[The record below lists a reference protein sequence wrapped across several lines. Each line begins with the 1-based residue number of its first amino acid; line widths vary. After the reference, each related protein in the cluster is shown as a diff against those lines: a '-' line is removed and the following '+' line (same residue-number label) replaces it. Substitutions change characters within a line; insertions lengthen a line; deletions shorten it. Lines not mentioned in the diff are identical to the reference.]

1 MQFCSTWA
9 LHASPRSR
17 RAGLSSRARTK
28 DEVLLKLNLL
38 SGSSL
43 TLRDD
48 GDSLRTHNKHIGW
61 DQTDGDLECN
71 EPPP

>member
-1 MQFCSTWA
+1 
-9 LHASPRSR
+9 
-17 RAGLSSRARTK
+17 
-28 DEVLLKLNLL
+28 VLLKLNLL